1 MNQQLKVNSTL
12 KTVMVEQ
19 MQLAV
24 KKEFETYLGLIFE
37 DLVARDGLLATAVD
51 P

>member
-1 MNQQLKVNSTL
+1 
-12 KTVMVEQ
+12 

-24 KKEFETYLGLIFE
+24 KKEFETYLSLIFE